1 MCFTDAYNNGQ
12 NIHGYTVLRLFQPM
26 VYLLVKFS
34 VHSCNL
40 HSTNQNVKKKKST
53 KLKST

>member
-40 HSTNQNVKKKKST
+40 HSTNQNVKKKK
-53 KLKST
+53 KKKAPN